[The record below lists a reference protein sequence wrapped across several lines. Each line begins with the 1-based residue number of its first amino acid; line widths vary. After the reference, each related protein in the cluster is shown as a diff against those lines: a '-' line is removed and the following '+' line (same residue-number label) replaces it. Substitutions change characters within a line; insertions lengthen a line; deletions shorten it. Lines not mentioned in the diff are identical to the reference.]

1 MLNAKFQDHR
11 TSGSREED
19 FLKVF
24 TIYRH
29 WGHLSHVTEPFIQMF
44 VPPSQGGST

>member
-19 FLKVF
+19 FKGFDHIGIGAILVMLP
-24 TIYRH
+24 
-29 WGHLSHVTEPFIQMF
+29 GPFIQIF